1 MKQFSN
7 IATACGVER
16 HIRLNEGMTTS
27 AQIRVLAENN
37 PEVYGQSDLFNF
49 FIVETLRLAMYLE
62 NHLEERLK

>member
-37 PEVYGQSDLFNF
+37 AEVYGQSDLFNF
-49 FIVETLRLAMYLE
+49 FYSRDFKACNVFRKPFRRTP
-62 NHLEERLK
+62 